1 MALADSGPIA
11 GPLKGGKLRAL
22 AVTTAHR
29 PPAFAD
35 VPTMAEAGV
44 PDMEIALW
52 TGLVAPAGTPA
63 EIVALL
69 QDVIADILEEP
80 AMRTAFETISVDAQ
94 AMSSKDFAAVI
105 ARDAARWKQVAGTA
119 NIKLD

>member
-1 MALADSGPIA
+1 
-11 GPLKGGKLRAL
+11 
-22 AVTTAHR
+22 
-29 PPAFAD
+29 
-35 VPTMAEAGV
+35 MAEAGV

-63 EIVALL
+63 EIVTFL

-80 AMRTAFETISVDAQ
+80 AIRTAFDTISVDAR
-94 AMSSKDFAAVI
+94 AMSSKEFAEAI
-105 ARDAARWKQVAGTA
+105 ARDTARWKQVAGTA